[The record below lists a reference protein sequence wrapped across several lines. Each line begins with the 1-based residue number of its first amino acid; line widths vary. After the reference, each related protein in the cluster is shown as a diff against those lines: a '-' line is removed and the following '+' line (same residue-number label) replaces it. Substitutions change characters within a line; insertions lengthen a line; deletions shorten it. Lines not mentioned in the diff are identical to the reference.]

1 MDGEYHQHQEH
12 EQEGNLVVIGRAEID
27 TRAPFKSVREAVAL
41 FGEKVLVGEIYANKL
56 KEIKA
61 EEAEKGNGQS
71 RIGALTLELENTK
84 QSLEKAKEET
94 NLMAYCINTLREELQ
109 EAKRELQK
117 LKAVNPEIEDLKFI
131 ETPKRIEIKTEK
143 SEDDDDDDGK
153 GYFDHNRKRNV
164 KFASPPSLAQVIV
177 TSNEFGG
184 DGRSPSMKK
193 NKRKPLVPIIGWL
206 FHNKKKGIQEIDQT
220 STLDARC

>member
-117 LKAVNPEIEDLKFI
+117 
-131 ETPKRIEIKTEK
+131 
-143 SEDDDDDDGK
+143 
-153 GYFDHNRKRNV
+153 KRNV

-184 DGRSPSMKK
+184 DRRSPSMKK